1 MKCWNNFWVIV
12 HLLLVHV
19 SNTFDIKSF
28 RTLHINA
35 KKSTWTLIVRKSPSA
50 EIIRYLIHDTCWKP
64 IQFFC
69 VFVHCTLQNVMLL
82 QGEKHKRR
90 RNASSGK
97 RTYIPFWPTY
107 FLEFAVLDDGKA
119 LLLLTTSERKLSPP
133 QSNKT
138 CTICAQKLKTW
149 PVMCHYRLGSPSQ
162 AIQ

>member
-107 FLEFAVLDDGKA
+107 FLEFVLCSMMEKPCYCWQLQRENSVLLSLTRPA
-119 LLLLTTSERKLSPP
+119 LFVPRNWKPDL
-133 QSNKT
+133 
-138 CTICAQKLKTW
+138 
-149 PVMCHYRLGSPSQ
+149 
-162 AIQ
+162 